1 MSPMALSMVKST
13 PTPPAMTYDLGA
25 PVGNVQQDTPQ
36 KVEQKQRLRDWLR
49 KLRRDE
55 QNKNT
60 TLSKDGQNPESPTAT
75 PARPGLVQKVSRKVG
90 VGIPRSTTFKR
101 QEDEQRKNLE
111 PVRQSPKEKREL
123 SRVRS
128 RALSVQ
134 PRLSSEKVARRET
147 SAPDLGYHGDV
158 YPSIDTRIQTQDFAP
173 TKKLSLIGSN
183 HSERPEGF
191 PLASP
196 APPPPPPQ
204 QNADVDDGASMA
216 SYSTA
221 NTLDDEITLELERKW
236 ILNLS
241 MHFRD
246 RSPREKFFITY
257 AEEPRKWRRV
267 TVSCD
272 YRNAEPESLEAD
284 LSEMK
289 SQREKSARIYESLR
303 ASLGDIS
310 FFDTVT
316 NLKLE
321 TREERLHVHV
331 TEDVNEI
338 IPYPPVRAISHI
350 PDTQVRRYK
359 QSELHFVEHMSG
371 FVYKVDVAGET
382 WIKKEIPGPDSID
395 EFLYEISAL
404 SSLTNADSVIK
415 LQGFVVND
423 DETAVK
429 GLLIAYAEKN
439 ALVDVIYDNR
449 DNLPWLRRER
459 WARQIVNGLS
469 EIHEAGFVQGDF
481 TLSNIVIDG
490 NDDAK
495 IIDINRRGCPVG
507 WEPPEI
513 ASLIDSGQR
522 IAMFIGVKSD
532 LFQLGMVLWGLAME
546 EDEPEHQQRPLTL
559 ADTSSDVPSYFRNI
573 IATCLSDDPKH
584 RLSAKDLLKEFPAS
598 VVLDAESAQAGLPV
612 LQPAPI
618 TSANAIVTGST
629 SRAEVDYPKRIS
641 TPDCDGSD
649 SAEPSTLERQ
659 PASTA
664 PTTSS
669 TSAPEY
675 TQMLSW
681 TAQSSERRYSKSH
694 RPSGNRL
701 AWPGHSNGEAHSSID
716 AQHSSNQ
723 ADEHLPSQSSKTAPW
738 QHEQRDQFI
747 QDLSALTT
755 IPSRGR
761 LTEAEAG
768 QAEAGQAEAGQ
779 AEAGQA
785 GIEPSAPVS
794 EEKSRSEPV
803 TPGIPINPDHQPG
816 WEEIT
821 EDPYLIHPSTLDPV
835 TPVADTNRHISW
847 AGSAIDPAIPPHR
860 SFEHVDS
867 GLGGLDFEPPPA
879 EAVDS
884 TPNAASRRQQLKR
897 HSKLDEGDLTRQFQH
912 VDSGIADMHLAG
924 IGGNE
929 NLSFSER
936 AQRGDLGMRQ
946 TSAVQDALNEEG
958 KV

>member
-13 PTPPAMTYDLGA
+13 PTPTLMTYEPKA
-25 PVGNVQQDTPQ
+25 PIGNGQPDTPQ
-36 KVEQKQRLRDWLR
+36 KVEQKPGLRDRWLR

-60 TLSKDGQNPESPTAT
+60 VLSRDGQAPTR
-75 PARPGLVQKVSRKVG
+75 RPGLVRKASRKVG

-111 PVRQSPKEKREL
+111 PVRQSPKEKKEL

-134 PRLSSEKVARRET
+134 PRLSTEKLARRET
-147 SAPDLGYHGDV
+147 SAPDLGYHGDA
-158 YPSIDTRIQTQDFAP
+158 YTSIDTRIQAHDFAP
-173 TKKLSLIGSN
+173 TNQVSLIASD
-183 HSERPEGF
+183 HTERPEET
-191 PLASP
+191 LASP

-204 QNADVDDGASMA
+204 PNADLDDGASMA

-221 NTLDDEITLELERKW
+221 NTLDDEISLELEKKW

-272 YRNAEPESLEAD
+272 YRSAEPESLEAD

-303 ASLGDIS
+303 ASLGDIQ
-310 FFDTVT
+310 FYDTVT

-338 IPYPPVRAISHI
+338 IPYPPVHAISHI

-382 WIKKEIPGPDSID
+382 WIKKEVPGPDSID

-423 DETAVK
+423 DESAVK

-439 ALVDVIYDNR
+439 ALVDIIYDNR
-449 DNLPWLRRER
+449 DNLPWARREG
-459 WARQIVNGLS
+459 WARQIVAGLS

-490 NDDAK
+490 QDNAK

-513 ASLIDSGQR
+513 ANLITSRQR
-522 IAMFIGVKSD
+522 ISMFIGVKSD

-546 EDEPEHQQRPLTL
+546 EDEPEYQHRPLSL
-559 ADTSSDVPSYFRNI
+559 ANASKEVPPYFENI
-573 IATCLSDDPKH
+573 LAICLSEDPKH

-598 VVLDAESAQAGLPV
+598 VLLDPDSVQSSLPV
-612 LQPAPI
+612 LNPAPI
-618 TSANAIVTGST
+618 TKANPTVTGST
-629 SRAEVDYPKRIS
+629 SRAEVNYPKRIS
-641 TPDCDGSD
+641 TPDCVGSGVAKPPT
-649 SAEPSTLERQ
+649 AEKQ
-659 PASTA
+659 AA
-664 PTTSS
+664 ATTSS
-669 TSAPEY
+669 PSAPEY
-675 TQMLSW
+675 TQMLSR
-681 TAQSSERRYSKSH
+681 TAQSSERRYSESH
-694 RPSGNRL
+694 QPSSNLL
-701 AWPGHSNGEAHSSID
+701 AWPGHSNNETHSSID

-723 ADEHLPSQSSKTAPW
+723 ADEQPSTKTPKTPPSQQA
-738 QHEQRDQFI
+738 QRDQFI

-761 LTEAEAG
+761 LTEAEVD
-768 QAEAGQAEAGQ
+768 
-779 AEAGQA
+779 QA
-785 GIEPSAPVS
+785 GIEPSAPLP
-794 EEKSRSEPV
+794 EERSQSDPV
-803 TPGIPINPDHQPG
+803 TPGIILNPDHEPG

-821 EDPYLIHPSTLDPV
+821 EEPYLIHPSTLDPL
-835 TPVADTNRHISW
+835 TPVADTDRHISW
-847 AGSAIDPAIPPHR
+847 AGSAIDPAIPPYR

-867 GLGGLDFEPPPA
+867 GLGGFDFEPPPA
-879 EAVDS
+879 EALDS
-884 TPNAASRRQQLKR
+884 TPNATSRRQHLKR
-897 HSKLDEGDLTRQFQH
+897 HSKLDEGDLARQFQH

-936 AQRGDLGMRQ
+936 AQRGDLGLSQ
-946 TSAVQDALNEEG
+946 TSAVKDALGEEG

>member
-1 MSPMALSMVKST
+1 MALSIVKST
-13 PTPPAMTYDLGA
+13 PTPPAMTYDLEA
-25 PVGNVQQDTPQ
+25 PVGDVQQDTPQ

-55 QNKNT
+55 QNKRT

-75 PARPGLVQKVSRKVG
+75 PARPGLVRKASRKVG

-101 QEDEQRKNLE
+101 QEEEQRKNLE

-158 YPSIDTRIQTQDFAP
+158 YPSIDTRIQTKDFAP
-173 TKKLSLIGSN
+173 TKNLSLIAASRSG
-183 HSERPEGF
+183 RPEDL

-204 QNADVDDGASMA
+204 PDVDVDDGASLA

-303 ASLGDIS
+303 ASLSDIS
-310 FFDTVT
+310 FFDSVT

-338 IPYPPVRAISHI
+338 IPYPSVHSISHI

-382 WIKKEIPGPDSID
+382 WIKKEVPGPDSID

-423 DETAVK
+423 DESAVK

-449 DNLPWLRRER
+449 DNLPWVRRER

-513 ASLIDSGQR
+513 ASLIGSGQR

-546 EDEPEHQQRPLTL
+546 EDEPEHQQRPLSL
-559 ADTSSDVPSYFRNI
+559 DDASKDVPSYFQKI
-573 IATCLSDDPKH
+573 IATCLSDNPKD
-584 RLSAKDLLKEFPAS
+584 RISAKDLLKEFPAS
-598 VVLDAESAQAGLPV
+598 VVLDADSAQAGLPV
-612 LQPAPI
+612 LHPAPI

-629 SRAEVDYPKRIS
+629 SRAEVDYPKRIH
-641 TPDCDGSD
+641 TPDCDD
-649 SAEPSTLERQ
+649 ADFAKPSNAQRQ
-659 PASTA
+659 PA
-664 PTTSS
+664 PTISS
-669 TSAPEY
+669 PLVSEY
-675 TQMLSW
+675 TQMLSR
-681 TAQSSERRYSKSH
+681 TAQSSERRYSESH
-694 RPSGNRL
+694 EPSGNRL
-701 AWPGHSNGEAHSSID
+701 AWPGHSNGEAHSSMD

-723 ADEHLPSQSSKTAPW
+723 ADEHLHSQSSKTAPP
-738 QHEQRDQFI
+738 QREQRDQFI

-768 QAEAGQAEAGQ
+768 QA
-779 AEAGQA
+779 
-785 GIEPSAPVS
+785 GIEPSAPLS

-803 TPGIPINPDHQPG
+803 TPGIPIIPDHQPG

-821 EDPYLIHPSTLDPV
+821 EEPYLIHPSTLDPF

-884 TPNAASRRQQLKR
+884 TPNATSRRQQLKR
-897 HSKLDEGDLTRQFQH
+897 HSKLDEGDLARQFQH

-936 AQRGDLGMRQ
+936 AQRGDLGARQ